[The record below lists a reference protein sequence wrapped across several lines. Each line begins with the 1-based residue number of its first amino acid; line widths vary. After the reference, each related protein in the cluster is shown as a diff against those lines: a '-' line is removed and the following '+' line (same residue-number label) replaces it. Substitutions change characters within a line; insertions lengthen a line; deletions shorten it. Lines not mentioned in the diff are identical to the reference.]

1 MEDGV
6 DGGLLL
12 HSETESCVRFIELRQ
27 DYRGS
32 GVYISHVKS
41 AGLAAVQD
49 HILPFKLF
57 LLTHFNRDPD
67 DHFSPVLVIEVSSI
81 FNFLYS
87 ESETTT
93 EVKSLEKQVTKRER
107 ADRRQA
113 E

>member
-1 MEDGV
+1 M
-6 DGGLLL
+6 
-12 HSETESCVRFIELRQ
+12 
-27 DYRGS
+27 
-32 GVYISHVKS
+32 YISHVKS
-41 AGLAAVQD
+41 AGLAAVKD

-93 EVKSLEKQVTKRER
+93 EVKSLEKQVTKRESGQETGR
-107 ADRRQA
+107 VAAALTASLSQSGPADVIVVT
-113 E
+113 